1 MTVIRLGAIVEG
13 HGEVRAVPVLLR
25 RIARDVI
32 PQSRLHIEV
41 LRVKRQKVV
50 KPGELERWIDA
61 AAKRTG
67 SEGRILVLLDAD
79 KECPAEVGPALL
91 RRARDARSDRVIRVV
106 LAKVEFEAW
115 LIAAAR
121 SLAGERGLP
130 ESLVPHEDPEAIRN
144 AKGWLNQ
151 RMQPQNSYKSNR
163 ELVHLTRRFDLQAAR
178 SAPSFDKMWRDVE
191 ALLKPLPA

>member
-1 MTVIRLGAIVEG
+1 MTVIRIGAIVEG
-13 HGEVRAVPVLLR
+13 HGEVEAVRVLLH
-25 RIARDVI
+25 RIARDVT
-32 PQSRLHIEV
+32 PHARLDIKV
-41 LRVKRQKVV
+41 FRARRQKVV
-50 KPGELERWIDA
+50 QPEELERWIELA
-61 AAKRTG
+61 ARRTG
-67 SEGRILVLLDAD
+67 PEGRILVLLDAD

-130 ESLVPHEDPEAIRN
+130 EGLVPHENPEAIRN

-191 ALLKPLPA
+191 ALLQPLPT